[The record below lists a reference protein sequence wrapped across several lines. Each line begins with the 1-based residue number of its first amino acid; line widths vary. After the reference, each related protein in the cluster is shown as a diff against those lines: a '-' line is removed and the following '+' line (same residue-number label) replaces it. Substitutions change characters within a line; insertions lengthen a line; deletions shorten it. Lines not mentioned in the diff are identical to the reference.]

1 MKTISFQYKKIIPIL
16 LLCIGYLTSSCQK
29 EPTADFVFDKEEYTA
44 GDTIKLTQTCQD
56 AKHWQWTDPEGKKT
70 DGPFLNYPTDRFDNG
85 GTKVF
90 KLEAFS
96 RNEKKSATVVKNV
109 KVNYAI
115 LDEEYIEVNGVKYKP
130 IFKEAKMSDISPFQ
144 WFVNYQISRDND
156 NIEQLSLTFLD
167 GKKPMGSGLTSLN
180 GPNVGALF
188 GSFSPIYTPTK
199 YTLSPID
206 GQLFY
211 EPISIDH
218 IHLFSTTS
226 LWRNVLIQG
235 TKDSLWIGFNLIIF

>member
-1 MKTISFQYKKIIPIL
+1 MIKHFIFIPCL
-16 LLCIGYLTSSCQK
+16 LVAIVFSSCQK
-29 EPTADFVFDKEEYTA
+29 EPVADFVFDKEEYTA

-56 AKHWQWTDPEGKKT
+56 AKHWRWTDPEGKT
-70 DGPFLNYPTDRFDNG
+70 HDGPTLNYSIDRFDHG

-96 RNEKKSATVVKNV
+96 RNEKKSAIVVKNV

-130 IFKEAKMSDISPFQ
+130 TFKKAKMSDISPFQ
-144 WFVNYQISRDND
+144 WLVDYQIKRDND

-180 GPNVGALF
+180 GPTVGALY
-188 GSFSPIYTPTK
+188 GIPSPVHFSIGPRNG
-199 YTLSPID
+199 TLNFKSISNDYVILNSPPSYWSS
-206 GQLFY
+206 GFFLY
-211 EPISIDH
+211 P
-218 IHLFSTTS
+218 
-226 LWRNVLIQG
+226 
-235 TKDSLWIGFNLIIF
+235 KDSLLISFNLIIF

>member
-1 MKTISFQYKKIIPIL
+1 MKTISFQDKKIIPIL

-70 DGPFLNYPTDRFDNG
+70 DGPFLNYPTDRFDHG

-90 KLEAFS
+90 KLEALS
-96 RNEKKSATVVKNV
+96 KNEKKSATVVKNV

-144 WFVNYQISRDND
+144 WFVNYKITRDNS
-156 NIEQLSLTFLD
+156 IQEILLAFTD
-167 GKKPMGSGLTSLN
+167 GKKPTGSDAIDLN
-180 GPNVGALF
+180 GPTVWAYYDIP
-188 GSFSPIYTPTK
+188 SPVHFSIGPRNGILNFK
-199 YTLSPID
+199 SISNDFVILNSPPSYWSSNWFLD
-206 GQLFY
+206 
-211 EPISIDH
+211 P
-218 IHLFSTTS
+218 
-226 LWRNVLIQG
+226 
-235 TKDSLWIGFNLIIF
+235 KDSLQISFNLIIF